1 MFINLT
7 PHVIR
12 IIDVDRVVH
21 EVSPSGT
28 VARVDT
34 IETEQ
39 ASVSVDGALFS
50 VKSRTMGEVS
60 GLPDPNG
67 VSIFLVSSMVLDALQ
82 GRGDVFAPDT
92 GRSAVRDE
100 RGLVWAV
107 TGLIECQE

>member
-12 IIDVDRVVH
+12 VIDVDRVVH

-100 RGLVWAV
+100 RGLVWAA
-107 TGLIECQE
+107 TSLIGCQE